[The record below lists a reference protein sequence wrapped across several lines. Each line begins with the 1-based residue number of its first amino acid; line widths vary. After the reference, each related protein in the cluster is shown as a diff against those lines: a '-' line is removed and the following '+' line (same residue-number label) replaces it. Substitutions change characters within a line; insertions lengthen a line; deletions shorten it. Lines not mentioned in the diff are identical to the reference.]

1 MKKTTEAMAT
11 PVIQV
16 SNVLKNR
23 YTKDSAYELAHRISN
38 EFKAS
43 KAEKKNFVRV
53 FGPDGCFV
61 LCEVKSNGKLTAHGR
76 RLREAFLAGYQQ

>member
-1 MKKTTEAMAT
+1 MKKTEAAMV
-11 PVIQV
+11 PVVQV
-16 SNVLKNR
+16 FNVVKNR
-23 YTKDSAYELAHRISN
+23 YCKGSAQEVNHRISEDYRKN
-38 EFKAS
+38 KS
-43 KAEKKNFVRV
+43 EKKNFVRV